1 MVENVTLARAGHI
14 ATVAIDNPGKLN
26 AITLSGWGALG
37 SIIGELSGD
46 TDVRCVVV
54 RGAGEEAFSAGAD
67 IAEFPDV
74 RATAAQARDYG
85 AVVAATLEA
94 LGACPH
100 PMVAAIRGVCTGG
113 GLEIASTCDIRIAGR
128 SARLGAPI
136 NRLGHAFAY
145 PELEPVIAAFGRALA
160 VELTLE
166 GRVLDAD
173 EALRRGMVSRVVADQ
188 DLDAEVAATAER
200 IATGAPLVNRWAKKF
215 ARRLAEPEP
224 LTEAELME
232 SYDLCDSE
240 DYAEG
245 LRAFLAKEKPD
256 FKGR

>member
-1 MVENVTLARAGHI
+1 MVENVTISRAGHV
-14 ATVAIDNPGKLN
+14 ATVAIDNPGKRN
-26 AITLSGWGALG
+26 AITLTGWEALG
-37 SIIGELSGD
+37 RVITELSD
-46 TDVRCVVV
+46 DPDVRCVVL

-67 IAEFPDV
+67 IAEFPAL
-74 RATAAQARDYG
+74 RADARQARAYG
-85 AVVAATLEA
+85 AVVARTLEN
-94 LGACPH
+94 LSACPH
-100 PMVAAIRGVCTGG
+100 PMVAAIRGACTGG

-145 PELEPVIAAFGRALA
+145 PELRPVIAAFGRALA

-173 EALRRGMVSRVVADQ
+173 EALRRGMVSRVVADE
-188 DLDAEVAATAER
+188 DLEAEVAATAER
-200 IATGAPLVNRWAKKF
+200 IAAGAPLVNRAAKKF